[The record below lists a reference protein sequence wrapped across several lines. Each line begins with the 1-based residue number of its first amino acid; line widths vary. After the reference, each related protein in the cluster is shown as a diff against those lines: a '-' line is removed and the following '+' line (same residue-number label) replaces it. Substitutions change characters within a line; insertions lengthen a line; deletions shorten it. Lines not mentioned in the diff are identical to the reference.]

1 MLLCIYCLNVFN
13 NCMRALLSSTSI
25 LYIKKLRLSDL
36 SKDAQQGKPGRWS
49 NSRGQVLKQPAKPPH
64 QQSPQ
69 GTGKSK
75 RWSRSHQPIEASH
88 IQSSSSVQI
97 PCGIALGEKE
107 SSTAIKKKKKIIR
120 INDDQHQRTAYMS
133 SF

>member
-1 MLLCIYCLNVFN
+1 MHNKGNQAGGNF
-13 NCMRALLSSTSI
+13 
-25 LYIKKLRLSDL
+25 
-36 SKDAQQGKPGRWS
+36 
-49 NSRGQVLKQPAKPPH
+49 RGQVLKQPAKPPH

-69 GTGKSK
+69 GTGKAK
-75 RWSRSHQPIEASH
+75 RWSQSHQPIEASH

-107 SSTAIKKKKKIIR
+107 SSTAIKKKKIIR
-120 INDDQHQRTAYMS
+120 INDDQHQRTASMS